1 MQPTIYTTVI
11 SNVLISNFKSTII
24 NLNKCGLQNWPPF
37 PAVVENVRLLKVV
50 EIQIPLN

>member
-1 MQPTIYTTVI
+1 MPITYKYNVLSTTII

-37 PAVVENVRLLKVV
+37 P
-50 EIQIPLN
+50 Q